1 MDVEFVAADTEPSE
15 TTALAVLA
23 FEGGEY
29 SPAAEVLDGQMGGA
43 LKRAVAA
50 SRFTGAMGQ
59 TLSILAPAGVSAG
72 RVVLVGCGKQSAF
85 DTKACESA
93 GAHAFNAAKDSG
105 SEALLLMMR
114 IPSGAERQAH
124 VAFGIRLAS
133 YRFDESRTTEK
144 PEKKP
149 SVKSVS
155 IAVPDVAAAE
165 AAFADLSSLADAI
178 CFA

>member
-59 TLSILAPAGVSAG
+59 TLSILAPAGVTAG
-72 RVVLVGCGKQSAF
+72 RVLLIGAGKQAAF
-85 DTKACESA
+85 DAKGAESA
-93 GAHAFNAAKDSG
+93 GAHAYNAAKDSG
-105 SEALLLMMR
+105 SAALLLLM
-114 IPSGAERQAH
+114 PPAGAERQ
-124 VAFGIRLAS
+124 
-133 YRFDESRTTEK
+133 
-144 PEKKP
+144 
-149 SVKSVS
+149 
-155 IAVPDVAAAE
+155 
-165 AAFADLSSLADAI
+165 
-178 CFA
+178 